1 MCFIKSMV
9 SSSSCSSISV
19 SCPNSEGSTDTT
31 FQFMLSEDSP
41 SDSKLSVSI
50 SSSSSGLG
58 VYSFD
63 SSCCVS
69 EKSLLLTGG
78 LSSGSLFVVG
88 LLVLDTSLL
97 LIEVAPL
104 SAIASLPTFQILCC
118 LRHCD
123 LDMGFFPL
131 YFSSLNSSLFPVLN
145 CLLY

>member
-1 MCFIKSMV
+1 MV

-19 SCPNSEGSTDTT
+19 SCPNSEGNTDTT
-31 FQFMLSEDSP
+31 LQFRLSEDSP

-63 SSCCVS
+63 SSDCVS

-78 LSSGSLFVVG
+78 LFSGCLLVVG
-88 LLVLDTSLL
+88 LLVLDISVLL
-97 LIEVAPL
+97 VEAAPL
-104 SAIASLPTFQILCC
+104 STKASLSAFRIRCC
-118 LRHCD
+118 LRHWD

-131 YFSSLNSSLFPVLN
+131 
-145 CLLY
+145 